1 MEELYNLGLSH
12 NTIKTMVEMNEE
24 IKEISQ
30 QEVQEK
36 EIILKKLNC
45 SENQIINIISCNS
58 IFLTRTNEEIIKLI
72 NCLYKYGFDNLNIL
86 FDSNPYILNLE
97 PFEIEN
103 YINEKIENKE
113 EITQI
118 IDELDSNPL
127 LFNEM

>member
-103 YINEKIENKE
+103 YINERIGNKE
-113 EITQI
+113 KITQI

-127 LFNEM
+127 MFNEM

>member
-12 NTIKTMVEMNEE
+12 NTIKTMIEMNEE

-103 YINEKIENKE
+103 YINERIGNKE
-113 EITQI
+113 KITQI

>member
-1 MEELYNLGLSH
+1 MQELYNLGLSH

-103 YINEKIENKE
+103 YINKRIGNKE
-113 EITQI
+113 KITQI

>member
-1 MEELYNLGLSH
+1 MQELYNLGLSH
-12 NTIKTMVEMNEE
+12 NTIKTMIEMNEE

-103 YINEKIENKE
+103 YINERIGNKE
-113 EITQI
+113 KITQI

>member
-1 MEELYNLGLSH
+1 MQELYNLGLSH
-12 NTIKTMVEMNEE
+12 NTIKTMIEMNEE

-45 SENQIINIISCNS
+45 SEKQIINIISCNS

-103 YINEKIENKE
+103 YINERIGNKE
-113 EITQI
+113 KITQI